1 MAENSSKHSRR
12 AAHRRRKEDKAPGDG
27 ALHASW
33 IKWLI
38 PLLLVGGLVV
48 AALHWGD
55 LRAFAKLLAS
65 VEPLW
70 LLGALA
76 LQILTYAALSG
87 EWALVLAAGGKRAPI
102 GRLFSLTITKLFADQ
117 VVPTAG
123 LSGNMVVVR
132 QLTRIA
138 GKRELAVAAVMLEI
152 IAYYASYAIATLAA
166 LVMIWLNGD
175 ISRFILAIASIFLCV
190 AAAIPAATLWLQR
203 KGPSAAPKWLRRF
216 DTAEDGLEM
225 IGSAPKQLVRD
236 PVLIAKLTA
245 LNGSV
250 FVLDALTLLFCLL
263 GLGVHEGFDAAYV
276 PLILASIVVTLGP
289 IPMGLGSFEATSI
302 GMLRVM
308 GVPFEAALSATLLY
322 RGFALWLPLALG
334 MVLARRTLKSES

>member
-1 MAENSSKHSRR
+1 MAKKSRKRDRGEASMR
-12 AAHRRRKEDKAPGDG
+12 AAR
-27 ALHASW
+27 
-33 IKWLI
+33 WLRWLL
-38 PLLLVGGLVV
+38 PVLLVGGLVV

-55 LRAFAKLLAS
+55 LKAFARLLAA
-65 VEPLW
+65 VQPLW

-76 LQILTYAALSG
+76 LQGLTYVSLSA
-87 EWALVLAAGGKRAPI
+87 EWALVLAKDGKRAPPF
-102 GRLFSLTITKLFADQ
+102 RLLSLTIIKLFTDQ

-123 LSGNMVVVR
+123 LSGNMVVVHR
-132 QLTRIA
+132 LTRIA
-138 GKRELAVAAVMLEI
+138 DSRELAVAAVILEI
-152 IAYYASYAIATLAA
+152 VAYYASYAVCALAA

-175 ISRFILAIASIFLCV
+175 VSGFVVAIVTAFLCL

-216 DTAEDGLEM
+216 DTAEDGLEL
-225 IGSAPKQLVRD
+225 IGSAPKDLVRD

-245 LNGSV
+245 LNGAV
-250 FVLDALTLLFCLL
+250 FVLDAITLLFCLF
-263 GLGVHEGFDAAYV
+263 GLGVHASFDTAFV

-289 IPMGLGSFEATSI
+289 IPMGLGSFEATCV

-334 MVLARRTLKSES
+334 MALARRELKRGS

>member
-1 MAENSSKHSRR
+1 MAEHSRKHPR
-12 AAHRRRKEDKAPGDG
+12 LPARGHRKNTAPGDG
-27 ALHASW
+27 ALHAGW
-33 IKWLI
+33 VKWLL

-55 LRAFAKLLAS
+55 LRAFATLLAS
-65 VEPLW
+65 VKPLW
-70 LLGALA
+70 LAGALA
-76 LQILTYAALSG
+76 LQILTYAALSA
-87 EWALVLAAGGKRAPI
+87 EWALVLAAGGKHPPA

-123 LSGNMVVVR
+123 LSGNMVVVH
-132 QLTRIA
+132 QLTRLA
-138 GKRELAVAAVMLEI
+138 GKRELAVAAVILEI
-152 IAYYASYAIATLAA
+152 IAYYLSYAIAALAA
-166 LVMIWLNGD
+166 LAMIWLNGD
-175 ISRFILAIASIFLCV
+175 ISRFILVIVSLFLCL
-190 AAAIPAATLWLQR
+190 AAAIPAATLWLQQ

-216 DTAEDGLEM
+216 DTAEDGLEL
-225 IGSAPKQLVRD
+225 IGSAPKRLVRD

-250 FVLDALTLLFCLL
+250 FVLDALTMLFCLF
-263 GLGVHEGFDAAYV
+263 GLGVHAPFDAAYV

-302 GMLRVM
+302 AMLRVM

-334 MVLARRTLKSES
+334 MVLARRTLKRET